1 MSVYK
6 HGIATS
12 RQTAEPATPT
22 QSTESAVFVVGTA
35 PVNLAASPAVNVPV
49 LAEKKSDAVAA
60 LGYSEEFDKYTLLHS
75 IYSHFNKFGAAPVVF
90 VNVLDPGKADHL
102 TALASSDVAVTGG
115 KAILKEKGVL
125 LDKLKVSG
133 SSGELKA
140 GEDYVASFDDDGYV
154 VIAATETGA
163 MKALDSVSVTGS
175 KLNPDGV
182 TAEDI
187 IGGIDE
193 AGIRSGLELVD
204 EVYPRLGVVPT
215 ILIAPGFSKNPS
227 VAAALEAKAQL
238 IYSITNA
245 IALID
250 LSSASDG
257 ATKKEDVAKE
267 KAKTTVASRWNV
279 PLWPMLKVDD
289 YKIWNSAHAAAF
301 IQNNISN
308 SNGVPS
314 DSPDNHDYMID
325 GLCLEDGSSVYM
337 TQDDVNDYLNA
348 YGVCSALKL
357 PTWKFWGNNTAAYP
371 ASKAP
376 MNRYI
381 KSVMMLN
388 WMENTFKLNYLSAI
402 GRNANVKLIKDI
414 VDRFN
419 QYLNGLIPDHLAGGS
434 IVFDIAENPKE
445 DMMNGRYVF
454 RTRYADWTPMEN
466 MENVFE
472 YDADILTSA
481 LEGGDE

>member
-35 PVNLAASPAVNVPV
+35 PVNLAVSPAVNVPV

-193 AGIRSGLELVD
+193 TGTRSGLERVD

-279 PLWPMLKVDD
+279 PL
-289 YKIWNSAHAAAF
+289 
-301 IQNNISN
+301 
-308 SNGVPS
+308 
-314 DSPDNHDYMID
+314 
-325 GLCLEDGSSVYM
+325 
-337 TQDDVNDYLNA
+337 
-348 YGVCSALKL
+348 
-357 PTWKFWGNNTAAYP
+357 
-371 ASKAP
+371 
-376 MNRYI
+376 
-381 KSVMMLN
+381 
-388 WMENTFKLNYLSAI
+388 
-402 GRNANVKLIKDI
+402 
-414 VDRFN
+414 
-419 QYLNGLIPDHLAGGS
+419 
-434 IVFDIAENPKE
+434 
-445 DMMNGRYVF
+445 
-454 RTRYADWTPMEN
+454 
-466 MENVFE
+466 
-472 YDADILTSA
+472 
-481 LEGGDE
+481 